1 MQGQWLGEA
10 AALREQWWW
19 SRGVFRQRWW
29 WGSPNTI
36 TLRSGSSD
44 GGTEASEGRTMRGKR
59 CSQQW
64 RIQKIFKEGA
74 IDCNVVPLA
83 IPKSENS
90 MDLSHYILRCPYSYF
105 FHLQLVPKMCPL
117 RLTEVP
123 SGQQRAPS
131 AGQTALSGDHGASQA
146 ARGSPQTASVP
157 LR

>member
-1 MQGQWLGEA
+1 MPRNIRLGRGQWRSQESTMVKQRRVQPTMQGQWLGEA

-64 RIQKIFKEGA
+64 RIQKIFKELK
-74 IDCNVVPLA
+74 I
-83 IPKSENS
+83 
-90 MDLSHYILRCPYSYF
+90 
-105 FHLQLVPKMCPL
+105 FHRLQ
-117 RLTEVP
+117 R
-123 SGQQRAPS
+123 GAPS
-131 AGQTALSGDHGASQA
+131 FTQI
-146 ARGSPQTASVP
+146 
-157 LR
+157 